1 MKTDKVT
8 LRIQAVVMVIAMLF
22 CCFVA
27 SMKAYAD
34 DEVEIADSEANDSVA
49 VEQTD
54 RNIWENQM
62 TDVEAEPENPE
73 NGVIVFEVATM
84 PNDILDRT
92 VRANISYGP
101 AYETLQ
107 SVKLNGLNSFVGSA
121 ELEPG
126 RYFCSYMVSNDYTSD
141 YPVEA
146 RDDAYTIE
154 VTAGSCTVV
163 YLDVS
168 GESLFEQITG
178 HPRNYEKA
186 DTIENDEG
194 FDTNAT
200 GQIGCWLTVPET
212 FGSTVLVY
220 AQNLITGDVV
230 TMKMYESNNYTAVAT
245 DVAQG
250 RYKIVGTKVLEDGEG
265 RFSVECEPD
274 TLTTNDNE
282 GFHLT
287 VTDAAH
293 PDAQLVTPSRDNNSV
308 VQKANDINA
317 SDETASSEEPTEE
330 PTPVPSEE
338 PVQEVQNGGL
348 HIGTVLTI
356 VVILFMLVVAGV
368 VAALWWKNQNEE
380 E

>member
-1 MKTDKVT
+1 MKTDKVP
-8 LRIQAVVMVIAMLF
+8 LRIQAVVMVIAMIF

-146 RDDAYTIE
+146 RDDAYTIK

>member
-8 LRIQAVVMVIAMLF
+8 LRIQAVVMVIAMIF

-34 DEVEIADSEANDSVA
+34 DEVEITDSEANDSVA
-49 VEQTD
+49 VKQTD

-163 YLDVS
+163 YLNVS